1 MRSFLSFLQIPI
13 EEEHKIY
20 TFDFDDTLV
29 KKTRS
34 KVFVRDKR
42 TGHRRELNSG
52 EFAQFR
58 PEDHH
63 ELDFSGFHAVLDP
76 QPLDPADRIARRVSR
91 KKRKREVVILTA
103 RPKEAEPHIR
113 KYLKTRGVR
122 GKNLTIIAVGSSDP
136 NAKRVALKDHITKRG
151 KKVTHVEFM
160 DDHQAN
166 VEAVG
171 SLQKEMPHIKFRLR
185 VVKPH
190 K

>member
-1 MRSFLSFLQIPI
+1 MKSFLSFLQIPL

-34 KVFVRDKR
+34 KVKVRDKR
-42 TGHRRELNSG
+42 TGHTRELNSG
-52 EFAQFR
+52 EYAQFS

-63 ELDFSGFHAVLDP
+63 ELDFSEFSAVLDP
-76 QPLDPADRIARRVSR
+76 QPLNPADKIARRASR
-91 KKRKREVVILTA
+91 KKREVVILTA
-103 RPKEAEPHIR
+103 RPKESEPHIR

-122 GKNLTIIAVGSSDP
+122 GKNLTILAVGSSDP
-136 NAKRVALKDHITKRG
+136 NAKRVALRDHIIKRG

-171 SLQKEMPHIKFRLR
+171 ALKKEMPHVKFRLR